1 MNHRISA
8 GALVEHEGRLLLVR
22 HRKEGAYDFWVA
34 PGGGIQGSESLVVA
48 AEREVK
54 EETGLVVRAERVLYV
69 EEFHNPE
76 TRHCKFWLQATLVGG
91 SISVEAPEATAE
103 YIVAAAWHTEDQ
115 VRSLQ
120 VFPEILQAR
129 YWQDRKAGF
138 SSGFSI
144 WACAAWSSGSRRC
157 AVWPNPSLNP
167 RPATAGAVSRAS
179 ASRTIVAYRAYST
192 RLRGRG

>member
-34 PGGGIQGSESLVVA
+34 PGGGVQGSESLIAA

-76 TRHCKFWLQATLVGG
+76 TRHCKFWLQATLLGG

-103 YIVAAAWHTEDQ
+103 YIVAAAWHSEDQ
-115 VRSLQ
+115 VKSLQ
-120 VFPEILQAR
+120 VFPEIVQAR
-129 YWQDRKAGF
+129 YWQDCRAGF
-138 SSGFSI
+138 SFGVQYL
-144 WACAAWSSGSRRC
+144 G
-157 AVWPNPSLNP
+157 
-167 RPATAGAVSRAS
+167 
-179 ASRTIVAYRAYST
+179 
-192 RLRGRG
+192 LRSMEFW